1 MFPLREKTR
10 KMIRNTLS
18 EFSFC
23 GDADST
29 MHMQNKIHTLNI
41 QIVGK
46 DVSQQVL
53 LNMYFNHVFPL
64 REKTQNLGEPMM
76 LVI

>member
-1 MFPLREKTR
+1 MNSLFVEML
-10 KMIRNTLS
+10 IAQ
-18 EFSFC
+18 C
-23 GDADST
+23 IC
-29 MHMQNKIHTLNI
+29 KIKYTLNI